1 MGRRGGQQVWKE
13 QAHYL
18 DYTLYGPSVHT
29 KPAAIIFY
37 ALCVFSLLYYVF
49 FLLLQTVNTV
59 ITGTAK
65 QVTYSK

>member
-13 QAHYL
+13 QARYL

-29 KPAAIIFY
+29 NQQPSSFMIFVCFHY
-37 ALCVFSLLYYVF
+37 FMFF